1 MSDEFNVGDVVQL
14 KSGGPKMT
22 VEKISDVDE
31 DKIACCAWFDK
42 NNIFKDEFDQ
52 RLLKHYKPT
61 VGIGITRV

>member
-31 DKIACCAWFDK
+31 DKIACCA
-42 NNIFKDEFDQ
+42 
-52 RLLKHYKPT
+52 
-61 VGIGITRV
+61 